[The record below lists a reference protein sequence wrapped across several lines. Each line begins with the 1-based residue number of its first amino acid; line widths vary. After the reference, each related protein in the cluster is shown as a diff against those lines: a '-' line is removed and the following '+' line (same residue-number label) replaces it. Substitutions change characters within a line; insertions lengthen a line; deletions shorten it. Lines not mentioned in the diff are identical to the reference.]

1 MYKALQT
8 IYDKYGVLIRKDA
21 VFSEDRLTHSHL
33 FRLLKSGQIERAN
46 VAELV
51 PFEGDVKLCVVTAMW
66 QRPEV
71 FKIFGE
77 HYQKLGLDV
86 ICVGSEG
93 SKSKK
98 LVESY
103 GFIYLERPNNPLGAK
118 MNATITEAMKRGYTH
133 IICVG
138 SDDLIT
144 KDLVDEYLKLIKEG
158 YHFIGLLDFYFYELE
173 SGKAIYWGGY
183 NDKRIGKTIGAGR
196 VLSAEIINSL
206 GGKVWNDNDNR
217 YLDKGMQERLSV
229 SNLPQK
235 VFKLKDKGMIAV
247 DLKSSD
253 NITPF
258 AKWRNSHYISSKIIT
273 DCFGYLRD

>member
-8 IYDKYGVLIRKDA
+8 IYDRYGVIIRKDT
-21 VFSEDRLTHSHL
+21 VFSEERLTTSHL
-33 FRLLKSGQIERAN
+33 FRLLKSGQIERAD

-51 PFEGDVKLCVVTAMW
+51 PFEDEIKLCVVTGMW
-66 QRPEV
+66 KRPEV

-98 LVESY
+98 LAEHY

-118 MNATITEAMKRGYTH
+118 MNATITEALKRGYTH
-133 IICVG
+133 VICVG

-144 KDLVDEYLKLIKEG
+144 KDLVDEYIRLIKEG

-183 NDKRIGKTIGAGR
+183 NDKRIGKTVGAGR
-196 VLSAEIINSL
+196 VLSAELINRL
-206 GGKVWNDNDNR
+206 GTVWNDNDNR
-217 YLDKGMQERLSV
+217 YLDKGMQMRLSA

-235 VFKLKDKGMIAV
+235 TFKLKDKGMLAV

-258 AKWRNSHYISSKIIT
+258 AKWRNSHYISSEIIT
-273 DCFGYLRD
+273 NEFEHLRH